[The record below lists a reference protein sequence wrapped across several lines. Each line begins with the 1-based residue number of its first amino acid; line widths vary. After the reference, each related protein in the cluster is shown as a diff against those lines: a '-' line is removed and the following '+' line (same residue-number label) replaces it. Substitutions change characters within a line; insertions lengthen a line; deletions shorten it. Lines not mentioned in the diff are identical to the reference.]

1 MPSELFDHA
10 HLTFTK
16 VSWSNGG
23 PISRQCL
30 YWAKHSFDALLSTKT
45 KRMDGNQMEAIG
57 IESPEISALKII
69 FLDERRDAR
78 APRSE
83 G

>member
-1 MPSELFDHA
+1 
-10 HLTFTK
+10 
-16 VSWSNGG
+16 
-23 PISRQCL
+23 
-30 YWAKHSFDALLSTKT
+30 
-45 KRMDGNQMEAIG
+45 MDGNQMEAIG